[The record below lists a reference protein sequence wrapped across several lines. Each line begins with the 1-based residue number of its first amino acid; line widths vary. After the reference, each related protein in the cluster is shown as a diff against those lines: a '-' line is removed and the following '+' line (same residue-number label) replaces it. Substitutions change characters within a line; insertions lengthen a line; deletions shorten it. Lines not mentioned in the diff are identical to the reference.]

1 MSIFAGL
8 NKAQQEAA
16 AHIDGAMLILAGAGS
31 GKTKTITTRLAYLI
45 DEVGIPATNTLT
57 LTFTNK
63 AASVMRTRA
72 LNLLTHNAGQN
83 PLLCTFHKFGLMF
96 LRLYIER
103 LGRKN
108 DFVVIDT
115 DDAKKI
121 LKNLLNDDEKL
132 SISTILNHISAY
144 KNELASVE
152 DAFKELDFIQ
162 GFEREKYQKIARY
175 YKAYQ
180 EMLLRLNF
188 VDFDDLLLLSYN
200 ILNADENFAKEQSAK
215 YRYIMVDEYQDTNE
229 LQFQILQKL
238 CTTHENI
245 AVVGDDDQS
254 IYAWRGAKIEN
265 ILNFQ
270 KQFHNVKLV
279 KLEQNYRSTSLILDA
294 ANSLIEHNKKRL
306 GKTLIS
312 TKETGQDIDLLQSYD
327 EKDESQKVCVAIK
340 GLLKEGIK
348 PSEIAILYRVNAL
361 SRALEEA
368 LMKAQLPF
376 KILSG
381 MRFYERAEIKD
392 IIAYLRFLLNH
403 NDDFSL
409 KRIINK
415 PKRTFGETSFKKLQ
429 IKAKE
434 LNLPLFETLC
444 ALQGTKFF
452 SAKLDKEM
460 ATFTNAIMQ
469 LSQIDDLRLLLDEFE
484 KLIKLKDF
492 YKDSTDGDER
502 VRNIDEFYANV
513 KERADK
519 GEIASINELLNE
531 ISLQSEQDE
540 VEGEC
545 VYLMSIHAS
554 KGLEF
559 DAVFIVGLEDG
570 FFPIL
575 SEDGDIEEER
585 RLAYVAITRA
595 KKRLFLSTTNSRF
608 YRGSRSYN
616 LETSKFLGET
626 GVLDENELEV
636 IFEPEEM
643 KRIKDENLSKK
654 LGAQGLKTSLAK
666 GANEPFK
673 KGDLVKHKIF
683 GIGRVVGAH
692 KGKVGVNFGGIERT
706 IMAEFLEKV

>member
-132 SISTILNHISAY
+132 SVSTILNHISAY

-215 YRYIMVDEYQDTNE
+215 YHYIMVDEYQDTNE

-294 ANSLIEHNKKRL
+294 ANSLIEHNKRRL

-312 TKETGQDIDLLQSYD
+312 TKETGQDIELLQSYD

-415 PKRTFGETSFKKLQ
+415 PKRAFGETSFKKLQ
-429 IKAKE
+429 SKAKE

-654 LGAQGLKTSLAK
+654 LGAQGLKASLAK
-666 GANEPFK
+666 GANEPLK

>member
-45 DEVGIPATNTLT
+45 DEVGIPATSTLT

-132 SISTILNHISAY
+132 SVPTILNHISAY

-215 YRYIMVDEYQDTNE
+215 YHYIMVDEYQDTNE

-294 ANSLIEHNKKRL
+294 ANSLIEHNKRRL

-312 TKETGQDIDLLQSYD
+312 TKETGQDIELLQSYD

-368 LMKAQLPF
+368 LMKAQFPF

-415 PKRTFGETSFKKLQ
+415 PKRAFGETSFKKLQ
-429 IKAKE
+429 NKAKE

-444 ALQGTKFF
+444 TLQGTKFF

-654 LGAQGLKTSLAK
+654 LGAQGLKANLAK
-666 GANEPFK
+666 GANEPLK

-706 IMAEFLEKV
+706 IMTEFLEKV